1 MSHPTVF
8 NIKWFVRALED
19 IAEVELERLVE
30 EERYRQAMLAE
41 EGQKQESEFSATNV
55 DYEDV

>member
-1 MSHPTVF
+1 MF